1 MLEHSMRLLF
11 VSPSF
16 PPQQG
21 GVPTYGYELSV
32 HLNPMVS
39 KFAVIAPMMKHMR
52 AIDKAMDFPIYRV
65 PHIGDNFA
73 LSGVPAVVGIALRGG
88 YDTIFCSHLSAGYAG
103 LVAQR
108 LGAAKQVFVA
118 VHGKEIFLKPFPNF
132 SLLQRG
138 YDGIRDFVF
147 DHATKFFPVSAFSAE
162 LLVNAGIERSRIHV
176 VHNGVS
182 LKRFFP
188 VDALQSKKNLDL
200 PTTHPII
207 LTVARLIV
215 RKGIDTTLRALVHV
229 KAKHPTFTYVIVGN
243 GPDRKRLEG
252 MVTNLGLESNV
263 IFRSDVNDD
272 QTLRTYYNACDVFV
286 LPARS
291 EVPDVEGFGLVLL
304 EASACAKPV
313 VAARSGGVV
322 DAVQNGITGYLI
334 DPPADA
340 TALADHLVELILN
353 KAQREKMGTAGLD
366 WARDRMTWQHTAD
379 HLLASMT
386 VSS

>member
-11 VSPSF
+11 LSPSF

-21 GVPTYGYELSV
+21 GIPTYAYELAL
-32 HLNPMVS
+32 HLHPMVS
-39 KFAVIAPMMKHMR
+39 KFAVIAPIMKHMR
-52 AIDKAMDFPIYRV
+52 AIDKAIDFPIYRV

-73 LSGVPAVVGIALRGG
+73 LSGIAPVIGIARSGD

-108 LGAAKQVFVA
+108 LGAAKEVFVA
-118 VHGKEIFLKPFPNF
+118 VHGKEVFLKPFPKF
-132 SLLQRG
+132 SLLQRV

-162 LLVNAGIERSRIHV
+162 LLVRAGIEQSRIHV
-176 VHNGVS
+176 VNNGVN
-182 LKRFFP
+182 LKRFYP
-188 VDALQSKKNLDL
+188 EDALQSKKKLDL

-207 LTVARLIV
+207 LTVARLVV
-215 RKGIDTTLRALVHV
+215 RKGIDTTLRALAHV
-229 KAKHPTFTYVIVGN
+229 KEKNPTFTYVIVGN
-243 GPDRKRLEG
+243 GPDRQRLES
-252 MVTNLGLESNV
+252 MVINLGLESNV
-263 IFRSDVNDD
+263 TFRSDVADD

-291 EVPDVEGFGLVLL
+291 EIPDVEGFGLVLL

-334 DPPADA
+334 HPPDDA
-340 TALADHLVELILN
+340 AALAEHLMELIES
-353 KAQREKMGTAGLD
+353 KDQREKMGTAGLS
-366 WARDRMTWQHTAD
+366 WARDCMTWQNTAD

-386 VSS
+386 V